1 MNVGDDVVL
10 HVEKDE
16 KYGYFEFY
24 HDRKHICSIH
34 IRLSVTISVDCI
46 LEYKNRTSA
55 VVVNA
60 EPDRIEFNI
69 TVSKAERA
77 DNGSYKVQELF
88 GTGDSKCFLVYILGK
103 LYHTYC

>member
-10 HVEKDE
+10 HVEKD
-16 KYGYFEFY
+16 KNYGYFEFY
-24 HDRKHICSIH
+24 HDRKFICTIK
-34 IRLSVTISVDCI
+34 IVFFETISVNCL
-46 LEYKNRTSA
+46 LEYENRTSV

-77 DNGSYKVQELF
+77 DNGSYKVRDKF
-88 GTGDSKCFLVYILGK
+88 SGTGSKCFLVYILGK
-103 LYHTYC
+103 LCHTYC